1 MEGITYPEHLAPGVS
16 LDSGLGAG
24 MLKSEP
30 LPSLVHKISVV
41 ARPQVENRTSH
52 WKPVINLVTD
62 VNSEDLPTKVFPDP
76 VSLEQSVLRALA
88 ELYYEQS
95 YADVNGDMN
104 TDLPESLA
112 PMLKSLMV
120 FEWPCVNSPLL
131 PTLKTGIVNQTDA
144 TFDMDTDPSESLV
157 LMINSDLSIVNWE
170 DRFYRQSGCCGGD
183 SQDIMNTD
191 SSEPDVWK
199 RIETADLIY
208 TGRTATPSER
218 WSNTNDNSDNDSV
231 AELEYKTWDDA
242 CTWEF
247 RNALGNAPPGLIQ
260 NPPTDIIRYYET
272 DDNSDTIRRRIGV
285 QSGGGRR
292 MRMGVSECAGA
303 YSAGINSESAGRHS
317 TNV

>member
-1 MEGITYPEHLAPGVS
+1 
-16 LDSGLGAG
+16 
-24 MLKSEP
+24 
-30 LPSLVHKISVV
+30 
-41 ARPQVENRTSH
+41 
-52 WKPVINLVTD
+52 
-62 VNSEDLPTKVFPDP
+62 
-76 VSLEQSVLRALA
+76 
-88 ELYYEQS
+88 
-95 YADVNGDMN
+95 MN

-131 PTLKTGIVNQTDA
+131 SMLKTGIVNQTDA
-144 TFDMDTDPSESLV
+144 TFDMDTDPSKSSAP
-157 LMINSDLSIVNWE
+157 MIDSDLSIVNWE

-242 CTWEF
+242 CAWEF

-272 DDNSDTIRRRIGV
+272 DDNSDTESVAELEHKAGEV
-285 QSGGGRR
+285 AACTWECQSTPEHIPRD
-292 MRMGVSECAGA
+292 
-303 YSAGINSESAGRHS
+303 
-317 TNV
+317 